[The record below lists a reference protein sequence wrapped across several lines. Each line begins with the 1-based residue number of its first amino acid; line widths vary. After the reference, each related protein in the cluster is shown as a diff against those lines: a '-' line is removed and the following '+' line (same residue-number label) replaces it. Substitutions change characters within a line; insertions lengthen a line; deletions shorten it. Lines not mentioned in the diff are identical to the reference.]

1 MHVDGNGGEGGEPQ
15 RCYAAWCRPSL
26 RPLRT
31 ACAPLLAALRVELRG
46 STAATTTTTSSS
58 SSGAQNGHGAPTTG
72 GFGDGANSSSSNN
85 SSGGGGSLSGSLSG
99 SGSAS
104 ANAARVGPAIRDL
117 RVRDCVE
124 ALEAMRRRGQRPR
137 LGSLQRWV
145 RECDA
150 WCSRWTCT
158 NPQCSGCAACH

>member
-72 GFGDGANSSSSNN
+72 GFHTHAWRGA
-85 SSGGGGSLSGSLSG
+85 L
-99 SGSAS
+99 
-104 ANAARVGPAIRDL
+104 PAL
-117 RVRDCVE
+117 PAHAVVR
-124 ALEAMRRRGQRPR
+124 
-137 LGSLQRWV
+137 
-145 RECDA
+145 
-150 WCSRWTCT
+150 
-158 NPQCSGCAACH
+158 